1 MSQYSQTFSIT
12 DILNNK
18 KLYGKLPLIN
28 YKEVERE
35 DGKVSRRTNAKTVNR
50 FIFVTAIS
58 SARPFYRPI
67 LPSRSGNLLVIGGTL
82 VGDHNEAVDA
92 VYQALVASKS
102 IISLTANTR
111 EMLMSA
117 VKETEKNKRK
127 YGIDSKLYLRV
138 KSMQQIEAMSKQEIF
153 ALLQNIMENIFYGD
167 DFPETQKKFQVDK
180 LYVKSSL
187 NYNQRKE
194 QWKRKVGDE

>member
-28 YKEVERE
+28 YKEIERE

-50 FIFVTAIS
+50 FIFDTAIS
-58 SARPFYRPI
+58 SSRPFYRPI
-67 LPSRSGNLLVIGGTL
+67 LPSRNGNLLVIGGTL

-102 IISLTANTR
+102 IISFTANTR

-138 KSMQQIEAMSKQEIF
+138 KSMQQIEAMCKQEIF

>member
-1 MSQYSQTFSIT
+1 M
-12 DILNNK
+12 NNG
-18 KLYGKLPLIN
+18 Y
-28 YKEVERE
+28 
-35 DGKVSRRTNAKTVNR
+35 
-50 FIFVTAIS
+50 
-58 SARPFYRPI
+58 
-67 LPSRSGNLLVIGGTL
+67 
-82 VGDHNEAVDA
+82 VGEM
-92 VYQALVASKS
+92 YQ
-102 IISLTANTR
+102 
-111 EMLMSA
+111 
-117 VKETEKNKRK
+117 K